1 MTDKDKTELQE
12 LKEQLTNQSMAGAEA
27 NAISTEDAFIE
38 YASELLMNRE
48 IYDDIDTELMY
59 RNTSKGMFIHGYS
72 YNETEKV
79 LSGIVVKFSNTNDL
93 ETIRQSEIEKL
104 GKQCAKFISNI
115 DNKNFIESLEDTDP
129 GKILAEVLDE
139 YKEKAVKFR
148 VIVLTNYLLS
158 DRVKRNK
165 IKIDNIFDKKT
176 SIEICDLERIMN
188 IESTADDAS
197 EDFTVDLS
205 EFTNENGLKTL
216 EANSNSKDAYINSY
230 LCVMPGTALS
240 KLFDEYGQK
249 LLESNVRTFLQ
260 FKGKVNAG
268 IKKTL
273 LRNPED
279 FFSYNNGL
287 TVTASNAV
295 LKKIDGELFITALDN
310 MQIVNGG
317 QTTSAIYFSPKEK
330 GQQEGY
336 DYRNIDLSKVFVQMK
351 LTVINDK
358 DKSEEI
364 KANVAQFA
372 NSQNKI
378 DASDLMSNHPLHRK
392 LENHSRKHQVPIGD
406 SDTST
411 PTKWF
416 YERARGQYATKL
428 RQLSSATKQKTF
440 QYQNPKNQVF
450 TKTDLT
456 KYEATW
462 MMMPH
467 TVCLG
472 AQKCLAEIGKQL
484 MKDWEKDENSFEIPY
499 YKDLIAKI
507 ILFRTTDRAIQYE
520 SDWYRKGGGGL
531 KSQTIAYTIA
541 LLRHKLKG
549 LGKDL
554 DLNRIYE
561 NQNISDTLKAEL
573 LNLGK
578 IVKASIEDIE
588 FRNGAANPAEFC
600 KRAATWEKFKKM
612 LYKTDLLHKK
622 DIIGTEDIRKK
633 KEKAKSLNKA
643 SASVSSY
650 DVVASIPPEKW
661 LELLKFI
668 ANKYS
673 KTDKRVK
680 VIAKLSI
687 NNLKAITEFE
697 DYGLALETLK
707 QAENDGF
714 ILE

>member
-1 MTDKDKTELQE
+1 MNERNKVELHE
-12 LKEQLTNQSMAGAEA
+12 YKKKIISSIAAGIEA
-27 NAISTEDAFIE
+27 NDNLYSVDIFIE
-38 YASELLMNRE
+38 DVSELLTQRE
-48 IYDDIDTELMY
+48 IYDDIDTTLQY
-59 RNTSKGMFIHGYS
+59 VHSNKGMNIQGYNW
-72 YNETEKV
+72 NETEKI
-79 LSGIVVKFSNTNDL
+79 LSGIVIKFSNSNEL
-93 ETIRQSEIEKL
+93 ETINQSDIEKL
-104 GKQCAKFISNI
+104 GKQCAKFISSI
-115 DNKNFIESLEDTDP
+115 DNKKFIESLAPTDP
-129 GKILAEVLDE
+129 GKGLAETLQQ

-148 VIVLTNYLLS
+148 VIVITNYLMS

-165 IKIDNIFDKKT
+165 IKIDNIFNKKT
-176 SIEICDLERIMN
+176 SIEVCDLERIMN
-188 IESTADDAS
+188 IEKTDDDTS
-197 EDFTVDLS
+197 ENFTVDLS
-205 EFTNENGLKTL
+205 EFTDEAGLKTL
-216 EANSNSKDAYINSY
+216 KANSSDNHINSY
-230 LCVMPGTALS
+230 LCIMPGNTLS

-287 TVTASNAV
+287 TVTASRAE
-295 LKKIDGELFITALDN
+295 LKKIDGELILTELDN

-372 NSQNKI
+372 NSQNAVQ
-378 DASDLMSNHPLHRK
+378 ASDLISNHPLHRK
-392 LENHSRKHQVPIGD
+392 LENHSRKHEVPIGD

-416 YERARGQYATKL
+416 YERARGQYATKM
-428 RQLSSATKQKTF
+428 RQLTNATKQKTF

-450 TKTDLT
+450 SKTDLA
-456 KYEATW
+456 KYEGTW

-467 TVCLG
+467 IVKLG
-472 AQKCLAEIGKQL
+472 AQKCLAEVGKHL
-484 MKDWEKDENSFEIPY
+484 IARWDKNENNFEIPY
-499 YKDLIAKI
+499 YKDLIAKM

-520 SDWYRKGGGGL
+520 SDWYKKGGGGL
-531 KSQTIAYTIA
+531 KAETVTYTIA
-541 LLRHKLKG
+541 LLRHKLIG
-549 LGKDL
+549 FGKDL
-554 DLNRIYE
+554 NLNRIYE

-578 IVKASIEDIE
+578 IVKANIEDIK
-588 FRNGAANPAEFC
+588 FRDGAANPSEFC
-600 KRAATWEKFKKM
+600 KRSATWEKFKK
-612 LYKTDLLHKK
+612 LIYETDLIH
-622 DIIGTEDIRKK
+622 DDDTIGKEDIKKK

-643 SASVSSY
+643 SASMSSF
-650 DVVASIPPEKW
+650 DIVQSIPPEKW

-668 ANKYS
+668 SNKYS
-673 KTDKRVK
+673 KTDKK
-680 VIAKLSI
+680 IKLITKLST

-697 DYGLALETLK
+697 DYELAIKVLK
-707 QAENDGF
+707 KAEDEGF
-714 ILE
+714 ISD